1 MASPAV
7 QFVDSGSCLLNLVL
21 GGGYAVGRVINICGD
36 KAVGKTLLAV
46 EACQQFSQI
55 VKNVEDIRYIECE
68 HAFNEIYGKQIG
80 MPPGV
85 KPVSD
90 IQTVEELFKDLD
102 KFCTARKGKN
112 RPALYVIDS
121 LDALSDEA
129 EMKRDIS
136 QGSFGAAKAAQL
148 SELFRRQIAIMSDA
162 NCTLLVVS
170 QLRDKIGV
178 MFGEK
183 HSRSGGRALSFYASQ
198 EIWLAETKKLTRQI
212 KGETRVIGAR
222 VRVRCKKNKVGTP
235 FRDAEL
241 TVWFSYGV
249 DDEGSMLDYLQEHK
263 VETGD
268 IDLKDVNKSL
278 LDARKSRDR
287 KAVAEINGLLRA
299 LVVEHWA
306 SVEEGFQPP
315 LTKYA

>member
-1 MASPAV
+1 MASPTV

-21 GGGYAVGRVINICGD
+21 GGGYAVGRVVNICGD

-46 EACQQFSQI
+46 EACQQFSRI
-55 VKNVEDIRYIECE
+55 VKKIEDIRYIECE
-68 HAFNEIYGKQIG
+68 HAFNEIYGAQIG
-80 MPPGV
+80 MPAGV
-85 KPVSD
+85 TPVSD
-90 IQTVEELFKDLD
+90 IQTVEALFKDLEW
-102 KFCTARKGKN
+102 FCAARKGKD
-112 RPALYVIDS
+112 RPSLYVIDS

-198 EIWLAETKKLTRQI
+198 EIWLAEMKKLTRQI

-222 VRVRCKKNKVGTP
+222 VRVKCKKNKVGTP
-235 FRDAEL
+235 FRDADL

-249 DDEGSMLDYLQEHK
+249 DDEGSMIDYLQEHK

-268 IDLKDVNKSL
+268 VDLKEVNKSL
-278 LDARKSRDR
+278 LEARKNRDR
-287 KAVAEINGLLRA
+287 KAVAGINGLLRA
-299 LVVEHWA
+299 LVIDHWA